1 MISTLVVQEFLCNGL
16 DKKQDRMVLFGAV
29 QCVIKRA

>member
-16 DKKQDRMVLFGAV
+16 DKQQDRMVLFGAV
-29 QCVIKRA
+29 QCVIKHA